1 MFHAHLQF
9 WTVETSSFVL
19 STLFCSIC
27 VSGTHFIWCFSLLYP
42 VQGPQVFLAVPSRHM
57 AQPKHRLFVFLPLL
71 IFDQHLLRFAKR
83 AVESERGWKEW
94 GLRKRGRVYSGTPQM
109 KSAAVAKMP
118 LG

>member
-1 MFHAHLQF
+1 MVFQSAL
-9 WTVETSSFVL
+9 
-19 STLFCSIC
+19 
-27 VSGTHFIWCFSLLYP
+27 P
-42 VQGPQVFLAVPSRHM
+42 RAGPQVFLAVPSRHV
-57 AQPKHRLFVFLPLL
+57 AQPKHRLFVSLPVL

>member
-1 MFHAHLQF
+1 MFPAHVKF
-9 WTVETSSFVL
+9 WTVETSSYYQHC
-19 STLFCSIC
+19 STVSVC
-27 VSGTHFIWCFSLLYP
+27 VWLVMVFQSALP
-42 VQGPQVFLAVPSRHM
+42 RAGPQVFLAVPSRHV
-57 AQPKHRLFVFLPLL
+57 AQPKHRLFVSLPVL
-71 IFDQHLLRFAKR
+71 IFDQHLLHFAKR